1 MRREAAVTLFR
12 VGAVQFSEQRS
23 YDHREV
29 RLHLVYAQVHCHSSE
44 KLKDAGSL
52 EIQIIVHQKYVSY
65 TWCHTIHLENKVYLG
80 ADTAAVLDSK
90 VPRDLGGSLTPLNYF
105 LK

>member
-12 VGAVQFSEQRS
+12 IGAVQFSEQRI

-29 RLHLVYAQVHCHSSE
+29 RLHLVCAKVHCHSSE

-52 EIQIIVHQKYVSY
+52 EIQIGFDQKYFFY
-65 TWCHTIHLENKVYLG
+65 TWCHTIHLENKGQIQLQFWIQKFLG
-80 ADTAAVLDSK
+80 TWEDH
-90 VPRDLGGSLTPLNYF
+90 
-105 LK
+105 